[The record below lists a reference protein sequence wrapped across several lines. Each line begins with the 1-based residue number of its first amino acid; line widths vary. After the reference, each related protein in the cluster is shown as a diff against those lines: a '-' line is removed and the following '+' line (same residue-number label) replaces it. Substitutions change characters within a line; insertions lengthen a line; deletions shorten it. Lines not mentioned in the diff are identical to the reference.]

1 MESNSKPNR
10 IQCSENSKT
19 LLDEQ
24 GCKYPI
30 KPRGI
35 IQVKGKGDMKTYWI
49 NEGSGAVPP
58 PMKKKVE
65 GMFT

>member
-1 MESNSKPNR
+1 M
-10 IQCSENSKT
+10 
-19 LLDEQ
+19 LDEQ